1 MDRLKDL
8 YRLYEEDPTD
18 PFTLFAIGYEYLRQG
33 DEEKA
38 LSWYESIREVA
49 PEYTGV
55 YYHLGKLYAA
65 LGRTAEAIKAF
76 DSGIHICQRVREM
89 KDLSELQQA
98 RMDLED
104 DLD

>member
-8 YRLYEEDPTD
+8 YRLYEDDPTD

-33 DEEKA
+33 ESEKA
-38 LSWYESIREVA
+38 LRWYESIREVA
-49 PEYTGV
+49 PDYTGV
-55 YYHLGKLYAA
+55 YFHLGKLYAT
-65 LGRTAEAIKAF
+65 LGRTSEARHVYDA
-76 DSGIHICQRVREM
+76 GIHMCRRVSEM

-104 DLD
+104 DSG

>member
-8 YRLYEEDPTD
+8 YRLYEDDPTD

-33 DEEKA
+33 EREKA
-38 LSWYESIREVA
+38 LRWYESIREVA
-49 PEYTGV
+49 PDYTGV
-55 YYHLGKLYAA
+55 YYHLGKLYVA
-65 LGRTAEAIKAF
+65 LGRNSEARRVYDA
-76 DSGIHICQRVREM
+76 GIHMCRRVSEM

-104 DLD
+104 DAG